1 MDAVTSLIAGG
12 NTMVQCLKIALGNV
26 AVKKARSRSGLL
38 MQHVAQAV
46 P

>member
-26 AVKKARSRSGLL
+26 TFKKARSRSELL